1 MGEIVV
7 PYSDPIETPHGGY
20 ERLGIRSYGKG
31 VFHDYVEAGKELGVA
46 QMHRVASHNL
56 IVNITFAWEHAVAI
70 TDDDDAGKLVSH
82 RFPQFAMT
90 DDIYDQFLKY
100 MILDARFRHHL
111 MLSSPGG
118 AGRNRV
124 LKVSEMLEY
133 EMMIP
138 EVEEQKQIAD
148 YLNSLDELIS
158 LYKVRV
164 EKLKN
169 IRMACIQKMFV

>member
-1 MGEIVV
+1 M
-7 PYSDPIETPHGGY
+7 
-20 ERLGIRSYGKG
+20 
-31 VFHDYVEAGKELGVA
+31 
-46 QMHRVASHNL
+46 
-56 IVNITFAWEHAVAI
+56 AI

>member
-1 MGEIVV
+1 M
-7 PYSDPIETPHGGY
+7 
-20 ERLGIRSYGKG
+20 
-31 VFHDYVEAGKELGVA
+31 
-46 QMHRVASHNL
+46 
-56 IVNITFAWEHAVAI
+56 
-70 TDDDDAGKLVSH
+70 
-82 RFPQFAMT
+82 
-90 DDIYDQFLKY
+90 
-100 MILDARFRHHL
+100 
-111 MLSSPGG
+111 
-118 AGRNRV
+118 
-124 LKVSEMLEY
+124 KVSEMLEY